1 MSNIKQKTDL
11 GTRKPTVTKNI
22 TMPEKTLDE
31 ILQHLI
37 DNCETDDWKSNFGEF
52 KLIIVKGDGS
62 IIEIKPGILAGWNLH
77 LFIDYIQITTL
88 PFDGSRYPNKLAE
101 LYKKINDKF
110 LKLRKVTNEQ
120 VLQNLCKNLF

>member
-1 MSNIKQKTDL
+1 
-11 GTRKPTVTKNI
+11 
-22 TMPEKTLDE
+22 MPEKTLDE

-37 DNCETDDWKSNFGEF
+37 DNCETDDWKSNFSEF

-77 LFIDYIQITTL
+77 LFIDHILITTL

-110 LKLRKVTNEQ
+110 LKVQEDTNEQ